1 MRSKILL
8 FSLIAAAS
16 LLTACTRQPASP
28 TVGLAGRVLRVEI
41 ADTPI
46 LQTQGLSNHAPLTD
60 EEGMLFIFG
69 QKSRRTFWM
78 KEMLFPLDIIWIDG
92 NTIVKID
99 KKLPPEGPSPS
110 KLYDSGVP
118 VDFVLEVNGGW
129 SDSAGLKEGD
139 KLKISL

>member
-16 LLTACTRQPASP
+16 LLTACTRQPEPP

-46 LQTQGLSNHAPLTD
+46 LQAQGLSNHEPLTD
-60 EEGMLFIFG
+60 DQGMLFVFG
-69 QKSRRTFWM
+69 QKSVRTFWM

-92 NTIVKID
+92 NTVVKID
-99 KKLPPEGPSPS
+99 KNLPPEGSSPS
-110 KLYDSGVP
+110 KLYASGVP

-129 SDSAGLKEGD
+129 SDSAGLKAGD